1 MNTPILIPAQPTFTV
16 TVYSTHTATSPVS
29 FNCNTDQT
37 ILEAALV
44 NNFILPYGCKN
55 GACGS
60 CKALLNNGTVSHIH
74 NNATVRAAE
83 SENTALL
90 CCASPTSDITITA
103 RLAAAE
109 PDYPIKKLPSRIASI
124 SHITPDVAIVKLQL
138 PTAEK
143 LAFKAGQYLEFILK
157 DGSRRAYSMA
167 NAAHSLA
174 EIPLNQIELHIRHTP
189 GGLFTDA
196 LFGIAGSQ
204 LTIKEKDIMRIE
216 VPHGTFYLRDA
227 DLDKPNQALIMLA
240 SGTGFAPIKA
250 MIEHSLKMKYTRPI
264 NFYWG
269 GRQLHDLYAH
279 DLALSWAAHHSH
291 IQYIPVLS
299 EASSESN
306 WQGRRGLVHHAVM
319 IDYPDLSQY
328 QVYACGAPI
337 VVSSAQRDFTALCAL
352 PSDAFFAD
360 SFTSKADSIA

>member
-1 MNTPILIPAQPTFTV
+1 
-16 TVYSTHTATSPVS
+16 
-29 FNCNTDQT
+29 
-37 ILEAALV
+37 
-44 NNFILPYGCKN
+44 LPYGCKN

-60 CKALLNNGTVSHIH
+60 CKAPLNSGTVSHIYD
-74 NNATVRAAE
+74 NTTVRTAE
-83 SENTALL
+83 SEQSALL

-124 SHITPDVAIVKLQL
+124 NRIIPDVAIVKLQL
-138 PTAEK
+138 PAAEK

-174 EIPLNQIELHIRHTP
+174 EVPLNQIELHVRHTI

-196 LFGIAGSQ
+196 LFGIEGSQ

-216 VPHGTFYLRDA
+216 VPQGTFYLRDA
-227 DLDKPNQALIMLA
+227 DLDKPNQAMVMLA

-250 MIEHSLKMKYTRPI
+250 MIEYSLIMGHTRPI
-264 NFYWG
+264 DFYWG
-269 GRQLHDLYAH
+269 GRQLQDLYAH
-279 DLALSWAAHHSH
+279 DLALSWAAQHSH

-299 EASSESN
+299 EAKSESN
-306 WQGRRGLVHHAVM
+306 WQGRTGLVHQAVM
-319 IDYPDLSQY
+319 SDYPDLSQY

-337 VVSSAQRDFTALCAL
+337 VVSSAKHDFTTLCAL

-360 SFTSKADSIA
+360 SFTSKADSVA

>member
-1 MNTPILIPAQPTFTV
+1 MNTPILIPTDSTFTV
-16 TVYSTHTATSPVS
+16 TVHSTQPATPSVS

-37 ILEAALV
+37 VLEAALA
-44 NNFILPYGCKN
+44 NGLILPYGCKN

-60 CKALLNNGTVSHIH
+60 CKAPLNSGTVSHIYD
-74 NNATVRAAE
+74 NTTVRNAE
-83 SENTALL
+83 SEQSALL
-90 CCASPTSDITITA
+90 CCARPTSDMTITA
-103 RLAAAE
+103 RLASIE
-109 PDYPIKKLPSRIASI
+109 SDYPIKKLPSRIASI
-124 SHITPDVAIVKLQL
+124 TRVTPDVAIVKLQL
-138 PTAEK
+138 PAAEK

-174 EIPLNQIELHIRHTP
+174 EIPLNQIELHIRHTL

-196 LFGIAGSQ
+196 LFGVEGSQ
-204 LTIKEKDIMRIE
+204 LTIKEKDIVRIE

-227 DLDKPNQALIMLA
+227 DLDKPNQAMVMLA

-250 MIEHSLKMKYTRPI
+250 MIEYSLVMGYTRPI
-264 NFYWG
+264 YFYWG

-279 DLALSWAAHHSH
+279 DLALSWAAQHAH

-306 WQGRRGLVHHAVM
+306 WQGRTGLVHQAVM
-319 IDYPDLSQY
+319 SDYPDLSLY

-337 VVSSAQRDFTALCAL
+337 VVSSAQRDFTAQCGL

-360 SFTSKADSIA
+360 SFTSKADGIA